1 MQLTPETPPHPS
13 LAVAHCLSVFDEAI
27 VPDIGS
33 GNE

>member
-1 MQLTPETPPHPS
+1 MQLTPETPHPS